1 MIYKKN
7 SDILLETISLKD
19 KIVVDVG
26 CGEGALVRL
35 MAGQG
40 AHVTG
45 LEINLAQLAKARA
58 TPLVADET
66 YIEGVAQAL
75 PMNDASVNV
84 VVFSNSLHHVP
95 VDDQARALAESARV
109 LSLDG
114 MIFISE
120 PLAEGRYFSVV
131 SLIHD
136 ETVVRAKAL
145 EAIRAAGHWGLEP
158 VREIFLLQKNRF
170 TDFDAFRRRQI
181 AVDPVR
187 APIVVEQEAEIRA
200 AFERHGK
207 KGDDGWSFD
216 QPMRINLL
224 RKRAVK
230 ASA

>member
-1 MIYKKN
+1 MPYKKN

-26 CGEGALVRL
+26 CGDGVLVRL

-40 AHVTG
+40 AHVAG
-45 LEINLAQLAKARA
+45 LEVNLAQLAKARA
-58 TPLVADET
+58 APSVADET

-75 PMNDASVNV
+75 PMNTASVDV

-95 VDDQARALAESARV
+95 VEDQARALSEAARV
-109 LSLDG
+109 LSLG
-114 MIFISE
+114 GTIFISE
-120 PLAEGRYFSVV
+120 PLAEGKYFSVV

-136 ETVVRAKAL
+136 ETAVRATAL
-145 EAIRAAGHWGLEP
+145 AAIRAAGQWGLEP
-158 VREIFLLQKNRF
+158 VREIFLVQKNRF
-170 TDFDAFRRRQI
+170 ADFEAFRRRQI

-187 APIVVEQEAEIRA
+187 APILAEDESKIRA
-200 AFERHGK
+200 AFERHGQR
-207 KGDDGWSFD
+207 GDDGWSFD

-224 RKRAVK
+224 RKSALK